1 MGQIAINPQTGKA
14 KRLENGAWIDTQTA
28 RNPQTGEIR
37 AFDGQEWRP
46 VQNTQQP
53 APMNQGPIG
62 QGSMDQGAQQVSTPP
77 RPMSLTPQ
85 DMGQSMGQEAP
96 QQDMTKRQ
104 AMQAKREVMQKRND
118 PTLEFPDAGE
128 ITDINLSGND
138 AWYSPSMEG
147 FKATLKAGM
156 TTDPT
161 GKANILAQHFKDDPR
176 FEGAFVDAGGNPM
189 IRWEGQPY
197 YINKPGFTG
206 TDTNDLLAGVAT
218 LFPAGWVSGA
228 PATALGRAA
237 VALPAYGGSDALTQY
252 AGRAAGSKEEFDP
265 TQTGATAAIGSTIEA
280 TLPPLLRAG
289 KRALTR
295 SPQGAAQS
303 TLPRYEIPLT
313 RGQATGDIAQV
324 SREEAMRQGARG
336 PVAQQTMKGF
346 EQAQRE
352 AIGAGAD
359 NLEDRIGAGIGF
371 DGQSVTRIG
380 TRLEDDITRARDTAK
395 ATADSAFEGL
405 RNAPPVSFT
414 PDSFRGMVS
423 DMSRNLRKQGF
434 DLGAPGMEGVRR
446 VIGQADHFANMP
458 NLRQVN
464 LEAFEAL
471 RRRVMTSMPNNGSPA
486 DAALGQVKR
495 SMDRWLDDAVTNG
508 LMQGDEA
515 TITALKDARGLW
527 SEYKSMF
534 GGKDPTGRV
543 MNKILEETRAT
554 PVQTVNYLV
563 SITKAGD
570 QSIARNLVQRMGQV
584 FGKESEQFRL
594 LKSAYLIEAFTKST
608 NQGVREISPGA
619 IRKNVNYLLDGDGTV
634 IPRELFSPDEM
645 AALRTFAD
653 DVSKT
658 ITPREATN
666 PSGSAWAIMRE
677 LVDRGILPSL
687 GTGTAN
693 RAAGAV
699 ATLPF
704 SGLIGQSIQNK
715 MGAAAATDAVRGM
728 QQAMNMPLLS
738 AGLTAA
744 GQRSDQGQEYAAQF
758 QNFMQQAIQGQG
770 DDKTGPMVRALMGD
784 SARLPFLRQG
794 QPQNPLA
801 QALAGQGGLLGNA
814 GTGQPEQR
822 RRGLLSQ

>member
-14 KRLENGAWIDTQTA
+14 KRLENGAWVDTQTA

-62 QGSMDQGAQQVSTPP
+62 QGSMDQGAMPQQVSTPP
-77 RPMSLTPQ
+77 RPMSLTQQ
-85 DMGQSMGQEAP
+85 DMGQSMGQDAP

-104 AMQAKREVMQKRND
+104 AMQAKREVMQKRRA
-118 PTLEFPDAGE
+118 PKLEFPDAGE
-128 ITDINLSGND
+128 VTEIPGMGF
-138 AWYSPSMEG
+138 ME
-147 FKATLKAGM
+147 KMAPTLKMGM

-161 GKANILAQHFKDDPR
+161 GKANIIAQHFKDDPR

-252 AGRAAGSKEEFDP
+252 AGRAAGSKEEFNP
-265 TQTGATAAIGSTIEA
+265 TQTGATAAIGGTLEA
-280 TLPPLLRAG
+280 ALPPLLRAG
-289 KRALTR
+289 KRAITR

-324 SREEAMRQGARG
+324 SREEAMRRGARG
-336 PVAQQTMKGF
+336 PAAQRTMQGF
-346 EQAQRE
+346 EQAQKE
-352 AIGAGAD
+352 AIGTGAD
-359 NLEDRIGAGIGF
+359 NLEDQIGSGIGF
-371 DGQSVTRIG
+371 DGQSATRTGTRIQ
-380 TRLEDDITRARDTAK
+380 DDLIRARDSAKTTAQG
-395 ATADSAFEGL
+395 AYDGVREAGT
-405 RNAPPVSFT
+405 VSFT
-414 PDSFRGMVS
+414 PDSFRGLVS
-423 DMSRNLRKQGF
+423 DMSRNLQKQGF
-434 DLGAPGMEGVRR
+434 DLGAPGMEGARR
-446 VIGQADHFANMP
+446 VIGQADHFANMS

-495 SMDRWLDDAVTNG
+495 SMDQWLDDSVTNG

-534 GGKDPTGRV
+534 GGKDPTGRA
-543 MNKILEETRAT
+543 MTKILDESRAT
-554 PVQTVNYLV
+554 PVQTVNYIV
-563 SITKAGD
+563 SLTKAGD
-570 QSIARNLVQRMGQV
+570 QSLARNLVQRMGQI
-584 FGKESEQFRL
+584 FGKESEQFGL
-594 LKSAYLIEAFTKST
+594 VKSAYLIEAFTKPQ
-608 NQGVREISPGA
+608 NGVRQVSADA
-619 IRKNVNYLLDGDGTV
+619 IRKNVNFLLDGDGAV
-634 IPRELFSPDEM
+634 IARELFTPDEM
-645 AALRTFAD
+645 TALRSFAD

-658 ITPREATN
+658 ITPREAMN
-666 PSGSAWAIMRE
+666 PSGSAWAVMRE
-677 LVDRGILPSL
+677 MVDRGIIPAM
-687 GTGTAN
+687 GG
-693 RAAGAV
+693 RATNAVGGALRS
-699 ATLPF
+699 LPF
-704 SGLIGQSIQNK
+704 TDVVGASIQNRI
-715 MGAAAATDAVRGM
+715 GAAAATDAVKGI
-728 QQAMNMPLLS
+728 QQAMNMPLVS

-744 GQRSDQGQEYAAQF
+744 GQRSETGQEYAAQF
-758 QNFMQQAIQGQG
+758 QNLMQQAFQGQG